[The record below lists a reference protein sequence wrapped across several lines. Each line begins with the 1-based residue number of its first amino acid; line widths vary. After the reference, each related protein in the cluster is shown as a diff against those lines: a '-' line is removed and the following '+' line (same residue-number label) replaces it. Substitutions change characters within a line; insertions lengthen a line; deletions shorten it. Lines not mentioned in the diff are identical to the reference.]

1 MAFPEL
7 TREQM
12 RERCDLAGIARVI
25 SVGRASP
32 DSPNLAKLRFVH
44 VSKGSPRERGGF
56 VYVRL
61 HGGAAAPVETGLAS
75 WSDWWDYPVGALVET
90 HLDWNG
96 PQELYQ
102 TTWPGAVVE
111 MIDREATMSR
121 VA

>member
-1 MAFPEL
+1 MGFPEL
-7 TREQM
+7 TRAQM
-12 RERCDLAGIARVI
+12 RERCDLAGVARVV
-25 SVGRASP
+25 SVGRASA
-32 DSPNLAKLRFVH
+32 DSPNLAKLRFVQ
-44 VSKGSPRERGGF
+44 VVKGDARGGF

-61 HGGAAAPVETGLAS
+61 HGGVAAQIETGLAS

-96 PQELYQ
+96 PEDLYQ

-111 MIDREATMSR
+111 VVAQDAHMSR